1 MPYLLICFFDSIGPK
16 LLGHRH
22 SVFIL
27 PMFHDHSM
35 VMEQPFQGHRMIILR
50 PWNDNNRRVLFLA
63 KGSYMF
69 CNCL

>member
-1 MPYLLICFFDSIGPK
+1 MPYLLICLFDSIGPK

-35 VMEQPFQGHRMIILR
+35 VMEQPFQGLGIII
-50 PWNDNNRRVLFLA
+50 P
-63 KGSYMF
+63 
-69 CNCL
+69 